1 MQSRELTFQFQQ
13 QTRKR
18 ISISGSFGEVIRIN
32 LHNFIEVRQQCL
44 GLKHVSILRQAYIH
58 PFLIIIFIIVS
69 LIIIVLSLLQGGKS
83 EGASGAITGGGLN
96 VFAKTKE
103 RGSEKVI
110 TWLTFGFAIV
120 FLFLALIISVVS
132 STSASEAASSVSSSL

>member
-1 MQSRELTFQFQQ
+1 MKWYDYIFL
-13 QTRKR
+13 
-18 ISISGSFGEVIRIN
+18 VI
-32 LHNFIEVRQQCL
+32 
-44 GLKHVSILRQAYIH
+44 A
-58 PFLIIIFIIVS
+58 

-103 RGSEKVI
+103 RGSERVI

-120 FLFLALIISVVS
+120 FFFMAILI
-132 STSASEAASSVSSSL
+132 SAIQPAPQPEPEPEPEPEQIAMLITAIRSIL

>member
-1 MQSRELTFQFQQ
+1 MQLQW
-13 QTRKR
+13 
-18 ISISGSFGEVIRIN
+18 
-32 LHNFIEVRQQCL
+32 
-44 GLKHVSILRQAYIH
+44 YD
-58 PFLIIIFIIVS
+58 IIFIIVS
-69 LIIIVLSLLQGGKS
+69 LIIIVLSLLQDGKS

-120 FLFLALIISVVS
+120 FVFLALIISVIS
-132 STSASEAASSVSSSL
+132 PETASDASSSISSSL